1 LALIAGSRI
10 GPYEIVSALGAGG
23 MNEVCRLRDRGGRC
37 YVLGVQRSAVPA
49 ATPDDWLVDWRSDG
63 QAIYVYRPRQAPCS
77 YVSRLYTL
85 EGAR

>member
-1 LALIAGSRI
+1 
-10 GPYEIVSALGAGG
+10 
-23 MNEVCRLRDRGGRC
+23 M
-37 YVLGVQRSAVPA
+37 LGVQRSAVPA